1 MLTIVD
7 AIIILFIITGGVIG
21 FKAGVIKSSVSAIG
35 TIVVLILSFLLK
47 NPISEYFMK
56 IYLFLNLVF

>member
-21 FKAGVIKSSVSAIG
+21 FKAGVIKLSSYGGSKI
-35 TIVVLILSFLLK
+35 IISNFISCLLNCCK
-47 NPISEYFMK
+47 AFKKS
-56 IYLFLNLVF
+56 LFIK